1 MTQRLLSVTIVAL
14 LGCNEARTGA
24 PGSEGAAAQGATA
37 SALRFGFKDLRTL
50 DVVSG
55 PHRITVEGP
64 ASPEPLELLA
74 DGKPVAPLGTGRTAS
89 LDTTK
94 LPDGLVTV
102 ALAASRGGGRTVLA
116 STQVVVLNRG
126 AEAFFKNGSG
136 GKVSVP
142 PTGER
147 PHQHLRYH
155 FDLQDGVKRVL
166 AVLTW
171 EGGEGFDMEL
181 ALGQGTC
188 PHHGTARATRT
199 GRSSPV
205 SVLHAAPEGQTLAAG
220 QWFAHVDLKNAAEVA
235 GKEAPFSVKAFLL
248 R

>member
-1 MTQRLLSVTIVAL
+1 MIQRLLPFILVL
-14 LGCNEARTGA
+14 LGCNNEARTGA
-24 PGSEGAAAQGATA
+24 PGSESVAPPAATG
-37 SALRFGFKDLRTL
+37 ALRFGFKDLRAL
-50 DVVSG
+50 DVLSG
-55 PHRITVEGP
+55 PSKLTAVGP
-64 ASPEPLELLA
+64 AASEKLELLA
-74 DGKPVAPLGTGRTAS
+74 DGKPVAVLGADRTAS

-94 LPDGLVTV
+94 LPDGLCTV
-102 ALAASRGGGRTVLA
+102 ALAATRGGGRTVLA
-116 STQVVVLNRG
+116 STQVIVLNQG
-126 AEAFFKNGSG
+126 AEAFFKNGSS

-155 FDLQDGVKRVL
+155 FDLGEGVKRVL

-171 EGGEGFDMEL
+171 EGGEGFDLEL

-205 SVLHAAPEGQTLAAG
+205 TVLHAAPEGQTLAAG
-220 QWFAHVDLKNAAEVA
+220 QWFAHVDLKNASEVA